1 MKTSTKKNEADIQ
14 DVQQSWLNKRDQS
27 GFIIWP
33 KQNLFL
39 RYQVGDI
46 PNGQKR

>member
-1 MKTSTKKNEADIQ
+1 MKTGGKKNEADIQ
-14 DVQQSWLNKRDQS
+14 DVQPSWLNKRDQS

-39 RYQVGDI
+39 RYKAGDI

>member
-1 MKTSTKKNEADIQ
+1 MKTGPKKNEADIHDIQ
-14 DVQQSWLNKRDQS
+14 PSWLDQL
-27 GFIIWP
+27 GFILWP

-39 RYQVGDI
+39 RYKAGDI